1 MYANASQSLAQSS
14 TRRFLLGCSA
24 LLVSALLAVPASAQ
38 RNKRGEDPALKP
50 RPVKLK
56 TKDNI
61 ELTAFYFPSA
71 EGKEAIPV
79 LLIHEWKGQGSP
91 YQKLCMAMR
100 SAGLAVLLVE
110 YRGHGNSR
118 QYTAPNGEKEDFNI
132 ARMGKRD
139 IQAIIQYDLEEAK
152 QFLKQENNEGR
163 LNLNALAV
171 VGIQEGAIMA
181 SHWAVRDWGF
191 PSVGRLKQGQDV
203 KALVYVSPVK
213 NFNGLTIDSTLR
225 DRNVGV
231 LPTMIVAGTE
241 SPEADEAER
250 LGGRITALRKR
261 LKIDGLE
268 VKLESTSLSG
278 PALIN
283 EVPSTASDIVKFIK
297 ANVPVSES
305 ENEWI
310 ER

>member
-1 MYANASQSLAQSS
+1 MFANAFQSQASSS
-14 TRRFLLGCSA
+14 TRKLLIGCSA
-24 LLVSALLAVPASAQ
+24 ILISAVLAVPASAQ
-38 RNKRGEDPALKP
+38 RKKKNDDPALKP

-61 ELTAFYFPSA
+61 ELTAFYFPST
-71 EGKEAIPV
+71 EGKNAIPV

-91 YQKLCMAMR
+91 YQKLCLSMR

-118 QYTAPNGEKEDFNI
+118 QYTTPRGDKKDFNVNT
-132 ARMGKRD
+132 MGKRD

-163 LNLNALAV
+163 LNLNALTV
-171 VGIQEGAIMA
+171 VGVQEGAIMA
-181 SHWAVRDWGF
+181 AHWAVRDWGF

-203 KALVYVSPVK
+203 KALVYVSPIK
-213 NFNGLTIDSTLR
+213 NFNGLTVDSTLR
-225 DRNVGV
+225 DRNVGL
-231 LPTMIVAGTE
+231 LPTMIIAGKD
-241 SPEADEAER
+241 SPEAEEAER

-261 LKIDGLE
+261 LKIGGLE
-268 VKLESTSLSG
+268 VEMAGTSLSG

-283 EVPSTASDIVKFIK
+283 EVPSAASDIVKFIK

>member
-1 MYANASQSLAQSS
+1 MFATAFHSPASPL
-14 TRRFLLGCSA
+14 TRKLLIGCSA
-24 LLVSALLAVPASAQ
+24 VLISALMAVPASAQ
-38 RNKRGEDPALKP
+38 RKKKNDDPALKP

-61 ELTAFYFPSA
+61 ELTSFYFPST
-71 EGKEAIPV
+71 EGKNAIPV
-79 LLIHEWKGQGSP
+79 LLIHEWKGQASP
-91 YQKLCMAMR
+91 YQKLCLTMR

-118 QYTAPNGEKEDFNI
+118 QYTTPRGDTKDFNVNT
-132 ARMGKRD
+132 MGKRD

-152 QFLKQENNEGR
+152 QFLKKENNEGR
-163 LNLNALAV
+163 LNLNALTV
-171 VGIQEGAIMA
+171 VGVEEGAIMA
-181 SHWAVRDWGF
+181 AHWAVRDWGF

-203 KALVYVSPVK
+203 KALVYVSPIK

-225 DRNVGV
+225 DRNVGL
-231 LPTMIVAGTE
+231 LPTMIVAGKA
-241 SPEADEAER
+241 SPEAQEAER

-261 LKIDGLE
+261 LKIGGLE
-268 VKLESTSLSG
+268 VKMESTSLSG

-283 EVPSTASDIVKFIK
+283 EVSSTTTDIIKFIK